1 MHASP
6 KERMDVSVTRQRV
19 NASTSVGEG
28 EPCSQ
33 TASRS
38 WLCLDYVVN
47 TSADILLLIL
57 VIGVIIVIILV
68 VCNTDDA
75 STLFLF

>member
-19 NASTSVGEG
+19 NFRWRGG
-28 EPCSQ
+28 PCSQ